1 MSETLLL
8 LGARRD
14 TRLFKAIVGTFY
26 AVRWNPN
33 GVVNSAIPQT
43 IGTVGQADINGLVSI
58 RVGQRRVGVRLEIE
72 IKSGQAS
79 QTDQQKSWQRMVESL
94 GGIYIL
100 ARSAEDAAK
109 QLELKI
115 AEFAA

>member
-1 MSETLLL
+1 
-8 LGARRD
+8 
-14 TRLFKAIVGTFY
+14 
-26 AVRWNPN
+26 
-33 GVVNSAIPQT
+33 
-43 IGTVGQADINGLVSI
+43 
-58 RVGQRRVGVRLEIE
+58 VRLEIE

-100 ARSAEDAAK
+100 ARSADDAAK

-115 AEFAA
+115 SELAA